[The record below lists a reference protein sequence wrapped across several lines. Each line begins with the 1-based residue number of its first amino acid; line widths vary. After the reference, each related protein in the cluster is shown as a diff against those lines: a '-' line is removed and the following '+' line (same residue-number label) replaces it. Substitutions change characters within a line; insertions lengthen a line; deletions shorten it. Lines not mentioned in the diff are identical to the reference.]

1 MMTHKPDRRLMK
13 DTLFCFGG
21 YVTVLKAGEICE
33 YFAHSD
39 TLLPGGPPTNRTWSS
54 TYDSAVDRTG
64 AWPRC
69 AAGACSISLAA
80 LRFSEHHLEPVRVR
94 FDERRRV
101 VWHNP
106 EAAHVAHREEEGDA
120 E

>member
-39 TLLPGGPPTNRTWSS
+39 TFL
-54 TYDSAVDRTG
+54 
-64 AWPRC
+64 
-69 AAGACSISLAA
+69 
-80 LRFSEHHLEPVRVR
+80 FPVR
-94 FDERRRV
+94 DMGSLRV
-101 VWHNP
+101 VP
-106 EAAHVAHREEEGDA
+106 YYPAAFVETHPDWFEVVF
-120 E
+120 